1 MLSFKLLGP
10 SPMPGPKAG
19 VFNLGSKDGLRGYM
33 NPLQLFVSVCELMHP
48 GIFSGEEV
56 HILRL
61 DSQRDL

>member
-1 MLSFKLLGP
+1 
-10 SPMPGPKAG
+10 MPGPKAG

-33 NPLQLFVSVCELMHP
+33 NPLQLFVSMCELMHP